1 MISKKKTKVSR
12 IERRMNDINDNLKEI
27 ETISRVM
34 LESLSAPENLRIY
47 DSESRSM
54 LLQTKVSRVRR
65 YFERISHILN
75 IGGQ

>member
-1 MISKKKTKVSR
+1 MISKKKNKVSR
-12 IERRMNDINDNLKEI
+12 IERRINDINENLSRI

-34 LESLSAPENLRIY
+34 LESLSTPENLSIH

-75 IGGQ
+75 I